1 MSDKKSSEYSRLS
14 HSINEPKLSPRLSN
28 SPSERLV
35 IQTTSIVALKCA
47 VQKNIHSF
55 WSQLWKDT
63 AGKGYHR
70 LKKAQK
76 DIVKPSYRLEW
87 RNVGTECWSNVNF
100 YRNNWKCLQQE
111 ILCGIAATLLQIPE
125 TIAFSY
131 VANLDPLIGLHATG
145 ILAIVIAVLGG
156 VPGTIAGA
164 AGALA
169 VVMPQLTGSSGDL
182 SEYSYSVRVS
192 HLYVAVLLAGIM
204 QFFFGVFHL
213 SKFFS
218 MIPRTAHIGFL
229 NGLAIMML
237 KSQSTTIKRCKNI
250 SASDAKRLFAE
261 CEVAGELEWM
271 HITDLHLITTL
282 FTVLATMCIMH
293 FFPKIPRIGS
303 LVPPTL
309 VVAIFGIGFEFGIN
323 RPLFKYDVRT
333 IGDTSSISG
342 GFPSYHTPQLHA
354 IHNWSAVISCAAS
367 LAAIGIFESIMTLQA
382 IVDLRKSRLTLQ
394 ACRKE
399 SIAQG
404 IGNILCGFFHG
415 MGGCS
420 MIAQS
425 TGNIIN
431 GAQYRLSGF
440 MCGITTFIIVCFASP
455 IMELVPVACLS
466 GILFVIIAH
475 TFHWKSLILIFHI
488 RLCDGFTIVLVTLL
502 AATLNLA
509 VAVIAGVIWHSL
521 VNGWDSGK
529 QLSCREE
536 DVPLDQ
542 FLSQISQD
550 AGVGDN
556 LAQGIKESLPA
567 LIKVYR
573 LQGTLLYSSVMRFRG
588 FFHSIYQDPALV
600 VLDISHCH
608 LSDFSAT
615 AALQEVATLYY
626 DQHKLMLLVHFADM
640 ESFDLVVNKDIG
652 WNVLRTHSDIVEA
665 IQIYVH
671 QGQDEYLEM
680 KSPHAGSES
689 FLLTEN
695 AK

>member
-1 MSDKKSSEYSRLS
+1 MSDNKTSGFSRLS
-14 HSINEPKLSPRLSN
+14 HSINEPKLSPHDSSSINKHLE
-28 SPSERLV
+28 P
-35 IQTTSIVALKCA
+35 QTNPIVTLKCA
-47 VQKNIHSF
+47 VHNNVGSL
-55 WSQLWKDT
+55 WSRLWNDT
-63 AGKGYHR
+63 ARKGYHR
-70 LKKAQK
+70 LQQARK
-76 DIVKPSYRLEW
+76 DMETPSYRIEW
-87 RNVGTECWSNVNF
+87 GNIAADCRSNLIF
-100 YRNNWKCLQQE
+100 YLKNWKCLQRE

-131 VANLDPLIGLHATG
+131 VANLDPIIGLHATG
-145 ILAIVIAVLGG
+145 IFAIVISLFGG

-182 SEYSYSVRVS
+182 KEYSYSVRLS

-204 QFFFGVFHL
+204 QFLFGVFHL

-237 KSQSTTIKRCKNI
+237 KSQSTTFKTCK
-250 SASDAKRLFAE
+250 SSSSGSERLFAK
-261 CEVAGELEWM
+261 CEVANELEWM
-271 HITDLHLITTL
+271 HITDLHLVTTL
-282 FTVLATMCIMH
+282 FTVLATMCIMQ
-293 FFPKIPRIGS
+293 FFPKIPKIGS
-303 LVPPTL
+303 LIPPTL
-309 VVAIFGIGFEFGIN
+309 IVAVFGIGFEFGIN

-342 GFPSYHTPQLHA
+342 GFPSFHTPQLQTV
-354 IHNWSAVISCAAS
+354 HNWSAVISCAAS

-382 IVDLRKSRLTLQ
+382 IVDLRKSRLNLQ

-404 IGNILCGFFHG
+404 VGNIICSFFHG

-431 GAQYRLSGF
+431 GAEYRLSGF
-440 MCGITTFIIVCFASP
+440 MCGITTFMIVCFASP

-475 TFHWKSLILIFHI
+475 TFHWKSLILIFHL
-488 RLCDGFTIVLVTLL
+488 RLCDGFTIILVTVL

-521 VNGWDSGK
+521 VNGWDTGK

-536 DVPLDQ
+536 DIPLDQ
-542 FLSQISQD
+542 FLSQLTQSEEIED
-550 AGVGDN
+550 
-556 LAQGIKESLPA
+556 LRAQGNKDSLPSF
-567 LIKVYR
+567 IKVYHV
-573 LQGTLLYSSVMRFRG
+573 QGTLLYSSVMRLRS
-588 FFHSIYQDPALV
+588 FFHSISQDPALV
-600 VLDISHCH
+600 ILDISQCH
-608 LSDFSAT
+608 LSDFSAS

-626 DQHKLMLLVHFADM
+626 DQHKLMLLVHFADV
-640 ESFDLVVNKDIG
+640 ESFDLVANKDIG
-652 WNVLRTHSDIVEA
+652 WNVLRSHSDLVQA
-665 IQIYVH
+665 LRADVD
-671 QGQDEYLEM
+671 QGQDVYAEM
-680 KSPHAGSES
+680 KSPHGGSES
-689 FLLTEN
+689 YLLT
-695 AK
+695 K